1 MSSQTTELRRL
12 LAALER
18 RARARGLSDAQWEAR
33 ARLAAKTLM
42 RLRAGTRG
50 DFSTLYALARAV
62 GARIV
67 ALPEAPATTADGL
80 YPASPDRDWQ
90 TRLLDLCASG
100 DLDMDRWRL
109 LGPAFF
115 MAGVAVMLASAPG
128 FDRRALLKL
137 AEQLHAGSTQVGVFT
152 RWLERS
158 PIRPSIFLPLLGA

>member
-1 MSSQTTELRRL
+1 M
-12 LAALER
+12 
-18 RARARGLSDAQWEAR
+18 G
-33 ARLAAKTLM
+33 
-42 RLRAGTRG
+42 
-50 DFSTLYALARAV
+50 
-62 GARIV
+62 GARPAGRQNPDAAAGRNPRRFQH
-67 ALPEAPATTADGL
+67 ALCPGAGGGGAHRRSPEAPATTADGL